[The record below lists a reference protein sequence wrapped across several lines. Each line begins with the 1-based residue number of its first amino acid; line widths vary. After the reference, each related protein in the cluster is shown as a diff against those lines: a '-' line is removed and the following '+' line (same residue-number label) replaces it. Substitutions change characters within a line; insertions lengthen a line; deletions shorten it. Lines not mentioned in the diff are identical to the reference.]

1 MVRKAS
7 DFDSAFVAGA
17 VDGDQAMLVLTA
29 PVIDE
34 NRSRFVALAAG
45 NRMPTIYEARQ
56 FVESGGLL
64 SYGQVW
70 RENFETAANE
80 VWEGY
85 SSGRVFLSRNQ
96 LPQRMFS
103 TDPSCVGFFKDPSG
117 DQHFGFFGE
126 KIESTVICA

>member
-80 VWEGY
+80 VWKGY

-103 TDPSCVGFFKDPSG
+103 TDPLLRR
-117 DQHFGFFGE
+117 
-126 KIESTVICA
+126 IL

>member
-1 MVRKAS
+1 MRAAQDAFRAS
-7 DFDSAFVAGA
+7 APSKGCLAPLECALLGDGA
-17 VDGDQAMLVLTA
+17 HGHAD
-29 PVIDE
+29 
-34 NRSRFVALAAG
+34 
-45 NRMPTIYEARQ
+45 IYEARQ

-80 VWEGY
+80 VWKGY

-103 TDPSCVGFFKDPSG
+103 TDPLLRR
-117 DQHFGFFGE
+117 
-126 KIESTVICA
+126 IL